1 MGINQIFEACCANL
15 EKIAQNIYVSSIIHS
30 TRIIVNEEGTEAA
43 GSVQAMLTNKSTPPV
58 FYVNRPFLYIIIEKT
73 TKLLLF
79 AGEVKS
85 NQMN

>member
-1 MGINQIFEACCANL
+1 MGISQIFESCCANL
-15 EKIAQNIYVSSIIHS
+15 DRIAQSTYVSSIIHS

-43 GSVQAMLTNKSTPPV
+43 GSVQAILTNKSTPPV

-73 TKLLLF
+73 TNLILF

-85 NQMN
+85 DYMN